1 MSSGLRPGHDWVPNI
16 AWPAVG
22 RAVGSEQRYP
32 QLSLWS
38 NHNNP
43 LSLYPTDVCRLCP
56 NEQESMGAYLPWQLC
71 FGVSKSCAD
80 IHRWGG
86 LAHQAA
92 LAWLLFMSW
101 SGLIY
106 LQKLFIDFLWCRLS
120 WGIRMRCVCIICW
133 LQGVIISMRSLLNKT
148 HLSPCAGQWVTCPI
162 LYLFWILW
170 SPEDYQSLGI
180 FLRFQ
185 DWENLFYFLLV
196 IDKIRGTGWGLRWS
210 KHLNKNDILTPWPDS
225 HSLATVTK
233 CPLHDRTVSNK
244 GHLNWKLC
252 GSIHFLMCFIPHH
265 WAQYCLVNTSYVR
278 LWQCDRHSTLQ
289 HFVFMTFSILEEQGK
304 AQYWIYL
311 QKVYAPCK
319 FLEWGWL

>member
-1 MSSGLRPGHDWVPNI
+1 M
-16 AWPAVG
+16 
-22 RAVGSEQRYP
+22 
-32 QLSLWS
+32 
-38 NHNNP
+38 
-43 LSLYPTDVCRLCP
+43 
-56 NEQESMGAYLPWQLC
+56 
-71 FGVSKSCAD
+71 
-80 IHRWGG
+80 
-86 LAHQAA
+86 
-92 LAWLLFMSW
+92 
-101 SGLIY
+101 
-106 LQKLFIDFLWCRLS
+106 
-120 WGIRMRCVCIICW
+120 
-133 LQGVIISMRSLLNKT
+133 LNKA

-278 LWQCDRHSTLQ
+278 LGHCDRLPTT
-289 HFVFMTFSILEEQGK
+289 TFCFHDFFNFWRTRQGSILNLFT
-304 AQYWIYL
+304 I
-311 QKVYAPCK
+311 QKVYAACK
-319 FLEWGWL
+319 FLDWGWL

>member
-1 MSSGLRPGHDWVPNI
+1 MTDQPGWAAQWAISWLETRVRSSGLRPGHDWVPNI

-106 LQKLFIDFLWCRLS
+106 LQELFIDFLWCRLS
-120 WGIRMRCVCIICW
+120 WGIRMRCVCVC
-133 LQGVIISMRSLLNKT
+133 V
-148 HLSPCAGQWVTCPI
+148 CAS
-162 LYLFWILW
+162 FAA
-170 SPEDYQSLGI
+170 
-180 FLRFQ
+180 
-185 DWENLFYFLLV
+185 
-196 IDKIRGTGWGLRWS
+196 TGCY
-210 KHLNKNDILTPWPDS
+210 N
-225 HSLATVTK
+225 
-233 CPLHDRTVSNK
+233 
-244 GHLNWKLC
+244 
-252 GSIHFLMCFIPHH
+252 
-265 WAQYCLVNTSYVR
+265 
-278 LWQCDRHSTLQ
+278 
-289 HFVFMTFSILEEQGK
+289 
-304 AQYWIYL
+304 
-311 QKVYAPCK
+311 
-319 FLEWGWL
+319 

>member
-106 LQKLFIDFLWCRLS
+106 LQKLFIDFLWRRLS
-120 WGIRMRCVCIICW
+120 GGIRMRCVHHLL
-133 LQGVIISMRSLLNKT
+133 LQAVIISMVTSEQNTFITLCRPVG
-148 HLSPCAGQWVTCPI
+148 HLSHTLFI
-162 LYLFWILW
+162 LNFMIPRRLSKSGHISQISRLGKFILL
-170 SPEDYQSLGI
+170 SACH
-180 FLRFQ
+180 R
-185 DWENLFYFLLV
+185 
-196 IDKIRGTGWGLRWS
+196 
-210 KHLNKNDILTPWPDS
+210 
-225 HSLATVTK
+225 
-233 CPLHDRTVSNK
+233 
-244 GHLNWKLC
+244 
-252 GSIHFLMCFIPHH
+252 
-265 WAQYCLVNTSYVR
+265 
-278 LWQCDRHSTLQ
+278 
-289 HFVFMTFSILEEQGK
+289 
-304 AQYWIYL
+304 
-311 QKVYAPCK
+311 
-319 FLEWGWL
+319 